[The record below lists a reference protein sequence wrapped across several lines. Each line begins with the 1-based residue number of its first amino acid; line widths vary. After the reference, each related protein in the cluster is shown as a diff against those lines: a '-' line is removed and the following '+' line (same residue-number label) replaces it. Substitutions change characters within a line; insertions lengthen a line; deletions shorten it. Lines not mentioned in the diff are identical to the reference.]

1 MDHSE
6 QPILVDFALADLSLW
21 IQRGLNNL
29 KHRTVYA
36 HGDQGGAATNG
47 YAVGEFPDWDLRQK
61 IDLIESAK
69 NDAIRILDLNHR
81 LVECLKEA
89 MAQTGCDGDLCAYRW
104 HETARN
110 ILREVEDAVAANPQK
125 ESTNVS
131 NN

>member
-1 MDHSE
+1 MATNE
-6 QPILVDFALADLSLW
+6 PVLVDFALADLSLW
-21 IQRGLNNL
+21 IERGLKNL
-29 KHRTVYA
+29 KSRTVY
-36 HGDQGGAATNG
+36 HNGASTNS

-89 MAQTGCDGDLCAYRW
+89 MAQTGCDGDLCLYRW
-104 HETARN
+104 HETARQ
-110 ILREVEDAVAANPQK
+110 IFSEVEDAIAANQK
-125 ESTNVS
+125 KEQANV